1 MHLPC
6 AAPRGGLACGGW
18 RSVVALDVG
27 VLRNELASSSPRGDE
42 RAAGPTRF
50 LSLERV
56 LSSVVLAFLSP
67 RLVIGIGRA
76 RCNSARRAA
85 GFACVCFAMRR
96 RACCGAY
103 PLFVARAR
111 FVRFRRFYRRAWPWR
126 PMGFATAPRAWAAVG
141 ICVDRRDAEAAGG
154 GVVGSCGRTAPLRA
168 RALGGFFLS
177 PCVGRGAP
185 RRVTVLEDSART
197 AGGVLSSAA
206 SWQSGQLL
214 HAPGRGSAFLRRPR
228 SVLMR
233 RTGHFL
239 VGFEGRPTF
248 VRHSRAVDVADRKSG
263 RDLSASWRS
272 LAVVV
277 PPARLRCTLAE
288 RWAGQ
293 RRIVRS
299 SLIRV

>member
-1 MHLPC
+1 MHLRR

-27 VLRNELASSSPRGDE
+27 VLRNELASSSPCGDE

-67 RLVIGIGRA
+67 RSVIGIGRA

-103 PLFVARAR
+103 P
-111 FVRFRRFYRRAWPWR
+111 RFYRSGAFCAFPAFLSSRLAL
-126 PMGFATAPRAWAAVG
+126 GAGGVCYGTAGRAAVG

-168 RALGGFFLS
+168 RAFGGFFS
-177 PCVGRGAP
+177 PPAWVEVHLAASQCWKTVRVRPAVCSQVRLVGSLVDCCTLRAVGRRSRVARGPSSCGGRGTSWWALRAGRLLFNIVGRSMSLTGNLAGIFPLFGAP
-185 RRVTVLEDSART
+185 LPSLCRPRGCGVRSRR
-197 AGGVLSSAA
+197 GGQGSAA
-206 SWQSGQLL
+206 LC
-214 HAPGRGSAFLRRPR
+214 GRL
-228 SVLMR
+228 
-233 RTGHFL
+233 
-239 VGFEGRPTF
+239 
-248 VRHSRAVDVADRKSG
+248 
-263 RDLSASWRS
+263 
-272 LAVVV
+272 
-277 PPARLRCTLAE
+277 
-288 RWAGQ
+288 
-293 RRIVRS
+293 
-299 SLIRV
+299 